1 METKTKINI
10 EVLVNSSVE
19 KVWKHW
25 NTPESIMKWYFA
37 SDDWHAPRALNEL
50 KVGGKFMTRME
61 SKDGSMGFDFEG
73 TYTKVELNKLIE
85 YVLADDRKIIVTF
98 TVQGKGT
105 LVTERFDPENVNP
118 IEMQKSGWQAILDNF
133 KKFTE
138 GK

>member
-1 METKTKINI
+1 MENKMISVETT
-10 EVLVNSSVE
+10 VNAPVE

-37 SDDWHAPRALNEL
+37 SDDWHAPRAVNDL

-73 TYTKVELNKLIE
+73 TYTKVDEYKLIE
-85 YVLADDRKIIVTF
+85 YVLADARKIIVTF
-98 TVQGKGT
+98 TVKGKGT
-105 LVTERFDPENVNP
+105 IVTERFDPENENP
-118 IEMQKSGWQAILDNF
+118 IEMQKGGWQAILNNF

-138 GK
+138 GD